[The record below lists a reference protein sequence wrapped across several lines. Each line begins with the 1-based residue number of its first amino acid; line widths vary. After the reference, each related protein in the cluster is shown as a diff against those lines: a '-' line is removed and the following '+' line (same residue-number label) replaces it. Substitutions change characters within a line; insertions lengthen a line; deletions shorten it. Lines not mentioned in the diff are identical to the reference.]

1 MKLHDTKMHV
11 ILLFQLKSQNAP
23 LILNAQIILHAYVK
37 NVKTPASPLLVE
49 SMLNAGEPDIEQ
61 FAIANKVMREIP
73 TVSVKNVS
81 NLSIS

>member
-49 SMLNAGEPDIEQ
+49 SMLNAGLPDIEQ

-73 TVSVKNVS
+73 TVFVKNVS
-81 NLSIS
+81 SILFS

>member
-1 MKLHDTKMHV
+1 MPS
-11 ILLFQLKSQNAP
+11 IFFQHQNQNVL

-37 NVKTPASPLLVE
+37 NVKILASPLLVE
-49 SMLNAGEPDIEQ
+49 SMLNAGLPDIEQ

-81 NLSIS
+81 NLSVS